1 MAINR
6 SMSISKNYMLLKPE
20 EVQLFDLIRILFFRD
35 IEKRNFVNTP
45 EGVHDEPFMRRW
57 LIFVS
62 ILVQKGLQTVSAP
75 LARFGSNLEMWLN
88 LLSNNGNFLK
98 LAWNFLRGKMV
109 TPEKSWPT
117 FLSFNG
123 KIDDRVEL
131 DKNIKHGDSRYYGA
145 FSVMAAKISYENK
158 DYIKKTVEDLWK
170 MEFLGFYDFWNEFQ
184 EKATT
189 QAFMLRDKN
198 VDPEMIVV
206 AFRGTET
213 FDADAWCTDFDISW
227 YDFPGMGKVHGGFIK
242 ALGLQKDASL
252 PDEIEK
258 TDDEHATAYYSIR
271 EKLKEL
277 LKTNEKSKFIVTGH
291 SLGGALAILFPA
303 VLALHKEEELL
314 KRLEGVY
321 TFGQP
326 RVGDDEFGE
335 FMKEQLKNYSIPY
348 YRFVYCNDIVPRL
361 PYDDSTLTFKHFGTC
376 LYYNSFYKGEV
387 VEEEPNKNYFS
398 PFAAIPKMINAFWEL
413 IRSFIIPYT
422 KGPDYKEGGTLRVLR
437 LIGLLIAGVP
447 AHSTQEY
454 VNCTRLGSADVYL
467 PVHDDHAKSNTNSE
481 EPKNL

>member
-1 MAINR
+1 MALNR
-6 SMSISKNYMLLKPE
+6 SVSISKNYMLLKPE
-20 EVQLFDLIRILFFRD
+20 DVHLFDLIRILFFRD
-35 IEKRNFVNTP
+35 IEKRKFVNCP
-45 EGVHDEPFMRRW
+45 EGIHEEPFKFRW
-57 LIFVS
+57 LVFVS
-62 ILVQKGLQTVSAP
+62 ILAQKALQFVSTP
-75 LARFGSNLEMWLN
+75 LAWFGNKLEMWLN
-88 LLSNNGNFLK
+88 LLSTNHGFLK
-98 LAWNFLRGKMV
+98 LVWNFMRGTVVIPDK
-109 TPEKSWPT
+109 
-117 FLSFNG
+117 LSATYSSFYGNV
-123 KIDDRVEL
+123 DDRVEL
-131 DKNIKHGDSRYYGA
+131 DKSIKHGDSRYYAA

-198 VDPEMIVV
+198 VDPELIVV
-206 AFRGTET
+206 AFRGTEP

-227 YDFPGMGKVHGGFIK
+227 YDFPGMGRVHGGFMK
-242 ALGLQKDASL
+242 GLGLQKDASL
-252 PDEIEK
+252 PEEIEK
-258 TDDEHATAYYSIR
+258 TDDQHATAYYSIR
-271 EKLKEL
+271 DKLKEL
-277 LKTNEKSKFIVTGH
+277 LQANEKSKFIVTGH

-303 VLALHKEEELL
+303 VLALHKEEDLL

-376 LYYNSFYKGEV
+376 LYYNSFYKGKV

-398 PFAAIPKMINAFWEL
+398 PLAVLPKIINAFWEL

-437 LIGLLIAGVP
+437 LIGLAIAGIP
-447 AHSTQEY
+447 AHLNQDY
-454 VNCTRLGSADVYL
+454 VNCTRLGPPDLYQ
-467 PVHDDHAKSNTNSE
+467 PVQDHVESTTNSHV
-481 EPKNL
+481 PNIL